1 MHEAQQKLTS
11 YSDWIVLKPAGT
23 LSTCTSHENLL
34 SVESTAMPSF
44 LQRRHIRFSIQYS
57 RAICL
62 CRMRRRLLVFVDP
75 NPIVRVD
82 IAAAERAFPE
92 VFGFA

>member
-1 MHEAQQKLTS
+1 
-11 YSDWIVLKPAGT
+11 
-23 LSTCTSHENLL
+23 
-34 SVESTAMPSF
+34 
-44 LQRRHIRFSIQYS
+44 
-57 RAICL
+57 
-62 CRMRRRLLVFVDP
+62 MRRRLLVFVDP